1 MTIDTPPA
9 TPAPDGA
16 NAAARGAGR
25 VDAAPAASTPPSLT
39 ARRVLLVAGIALLF
53 AAIVIASVIL
63 LPPIATGAA
72 LLGLSLVILLRR
84 ILFTWPALLFL
95 LAATIMFIPA
105 RRYALPI
112 PLPFAL
118 EAYRLMIFV
127 AIIAVG
133 LAFLFDRQR
142 RWRPIAFG
150 WPLGIFLA
158 TLLVSFIANGTRLVE
173 EGLATTSLS
182 GFFQLGV
189 LLSVFVSVR
198 QMLTSERMVTGF
210 LMLLAWSAT
219 IVAFFAIIERVA
231 RTNVFLM
238 LANFLPLVVL
248 REDGGDATRAGV
260 NRAYG
265 SAQHPIALAV
275 MLCMII
281 PLLIYLAKYAIWPR
295 NIWNRRIAYGLAT
308 VIVFGGIVAA
318 ISRTAVVVMG
328 VMFLIALLLRPKIAG
343 IIVAFAVPMLLLAMF
358 VVPAQVDS
366 MLLSFFDVDTL
377 IASQY
382 TSAGMRGAGRLAD
395 LEPAMAEVQQAPFF
409 GQGFGSRI
417 VVGDDA
423 NSFILDNQVLSV
435 LMEAGALGVAGY
447 AVFMLA
453 PVVML
458 LVFAFRD
465 AAEVRHASLALT
477 IATSLAGYSAAL
489 FFFDAFGF
497 FQSFLVHMMLLAVGA
512 WVLTETPRR
521 PRGAGLAAEVDAAPA
536 GPEGARLDAPVAG
549 SATAEGT
556 P

>member
-1 MTIDTPPA
+1 MSSGSAPPV
-9 TPAPDGA
+9 TPADETDAPPVQGAPGDG
-16 NAAARGAGR
+16 GR
-25 VDAAPAASTPPSLT
+25 PRWGT
-39 ARRVLLVAGIALLF
+39 VAGIAVLF
-53 AAIVIASVIL
+53 AAIVIAGVIL
-63 LPPIATGAA
+63 LPPIAVGAA
-72 LLGLSLVILLRR
+72 LLGIALIVLLRR

-127 AIIAVG
+127 AIIALG
-133 LAFLFDRQR
+133 LAFLFDRSR
-142 RWRPIAFG
+142 RWRPVAFG
-150 WPLGIFLA
+150 WPIGIFLA
-158 TLLVSFIANGTRLVE
+158 TLLVSFIANGTRLVN
-173 EGLATTSLS
+173 EGLATTALS

-189 LLSVFVSVR
+189 LLSVFFSVR
-198 QMLTSERMVTGF
+198 QLLTSERMVMGF
-210 LMLLAWSAT
+210 LMVLTWMAV
-219 IVAFFAIIERVA
+219 IVAFLAIFERVA

-248 REDGGDATRAGV
+248 RDDGGDATRAGV

-275 MLCMII
+275 MLCMFLPI
-281 PLLIYLAKYAIWPR
+281 LIYLAKYAIWPR
-295 NIWNRRIAYGLAT
+295 NVWNRRIAYGIGT
-308 VIVFGGIVAA
+308 VLVFGGIIAA

-328 VMFLIALLLRPKIAG
+328 VMFLLTLVLRPKVALLLA
-343 IIVAFAVPMLLLAMF
+343 AFAVPALLLAMF
-358 VVPAQVDS
+358 LVPAQVES
-366 MLLSFFDVDTL
+366 MLLSFLDVDTL

-382 TSAGMRGAGRLAD
+382 TSAGMTGAGRLAD
-395 LEPAMAEVQQAPFF
+395 LEPAFVEVRQYPFF

-435 LMEAGALGVAGY
+435 LMEGGALGVIGY

-458 LVFAFRD
+458 LVYALRW
-465 AAEVRHASLALT
+465 AAEPRHALLAFALAVS
-477 IATSLAGYSAAL
+477 IAGYSAAL

-497 FQSFLVHMMLLAVGA
+497 FQSFLVHMMLLAVAA
-512 WVLTETPRR
+512 WVVTEGSRT
-521 PRGAGLAAEVDAAPA
+521 AAAPKPAWTPEA
-536 GPEGARLDAPVAG
+536 GR
-549 SATAEGT
+549 
-556 P
+556 